1 MRRDTIT
8 ISLPKA
14 MTRQVDH
21 LCKAE
26 QRTRSELFRE
36 ALRSYVKERAWLTQL
51 EARAAKLPIYRPT
64 RRELEAI
71 RKGREEMRRGEYLTL
86 DEFDRWLMGGAA
98 PKAGREKSQTR
109 AATRTRTALRR
120 AS

>member
-36 ALRSYVKERAWLTQL
+36 ALRSYVKERVWLAQF
-51 EARAAKLPIYRPT
+51 EARAATLPVYTPT
-64 RRELEAI
+64 KRELEAI
-71 RKGREEMRRGEYLTL
+71 RKGREEMQRGEYLTL
-86 DEFDRWLMGGAA
+86 DEFDKWLMGGAA
-98 PKAGREKSQTR
+98 LKAGREKSQAR
-109 AATRTRTALRR
+109 AAARTRTTLRR

>member
-1 MRRDTIT
+1 
-8 ISLPKA
+8 

-86 DEFDRWLMGGAA
+86 DEFDRWLMGGSA

>member
-8 ISLPKA
+8 ISLRKA

-36 ALRSYVKERAWLTQL
+36 ALRSYVKERAWLAQF
-51 EARAAKLPIYRPT
+51 EARAAKLPAYTPT
-64 RRELEAI
+64 KRELEAI
-71 RKGREEMRRGEYLTL
+71 RKGREEMRRGEFVTL
-86 DEFDRWLMGGAA
+86 DELLKNLEGKRGQARGKGNR
-98 PKAGREKSQTR
+98 PCSRGRRR
-109 AATRTRTALRR
+109 AA
-120 AS
+120 

>member
-36 ALRSYVKERAWLTQL
+36 AFRSYVKERAWLAQF
-51 EARAAKLPIYRPT
+51 EARAAKLPVYTPT
-64 RRELEAI
+64 KRELREI

-86 DEFDRWLMGGAA
+86 DEFDNWLMGSSA

-109 AATRTRTALRR
+109 APTRTRAPIRR